1 MPRDLTK
8 KEVIVSILGVAWV
21 GLTLY
26 VAKVHSK
33 PAAYIMIL
41 VLLVA
46 SGVERYTTYKRAK
59 AGDASALYN
68 LHNHFPKVP
77 VIIQWLVFAGFLIGS
92 VYCI

>member
-21 GLTLY
+21 GLALY

-41 VLLVA
+41 ALLVA
-46 SGVERYTTYKRAK
+46 SVVERYITYKLAK
-59 AGDASALYN
+59 TGDENALNDLQNY
-68 LHNHFPKVP
+68 FSRVP
-77 VIIQWLVFAGFLIGS
+77 IIVQWLTMISVLFAAI
-92 VYCI
+92 YIA